1 MFYFAHKAASKTEY
15 INEEIDIH
23 NQNSRGRVTTDWT
36 WKSEMSRIN
45 NTSIDDT
52 NDKSSVLTPLN
63 PTLIETSINR
73 SGNET
78 KSLPMFMLVHL
89 RWVFTIKPCKLV
101 TRTKCHKDIW
111 VMKKKIIQHRYFED
125 INIEWEVLAT

>member
-45 NTSIDDT
+45 NTSIDDM

-63 PTLIETSINR
+63 PTMIETSINR

-78 KSLPMFMLVHL
+78 KSLSMFVSSLTMGFYDKTLQISNKNKM
-89 RWVFTIKPCKLV
+89 T
-101 TRTKCHKDIW
+101 
-111 VMKKKIIQHRYFED
+111 
-125 INIEWEVLAT
+125 